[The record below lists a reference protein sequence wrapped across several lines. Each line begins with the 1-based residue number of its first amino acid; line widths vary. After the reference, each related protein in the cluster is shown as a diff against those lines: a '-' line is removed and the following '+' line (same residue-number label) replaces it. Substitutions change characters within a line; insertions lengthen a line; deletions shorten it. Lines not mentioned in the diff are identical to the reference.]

1 MGWHN
6 GRDAWGLWRNPVK
19 LTAARANLHQRFMEH
34 KTPQLCN
41 WRWASHPLLRPQLF
55 YMNHIKKEF
64 GTTQGISS
72 WQTAHKQ
79 QGPTFIKGSWN
90 IRHLNYAIGDG
101 QVTHCW
107 DLSYFI
113 WTTLRRNLGQL
124 RGSARGKLLTNN
136 EDSDT
141 SHHPVV
147 LGFSLSLSLSLSLF
161 LSLSVSFQAKNSRLV
176 SNLTFLL
183 LPPKLLGSQLHTT
196 EPHSSFSFY
205 KANY

>member
-1 MGWHN
+1 MKTEIDSFLPQEIPATWALTERQQEGHHSYPLSPRRQN
-6 GRDAWGLWRNPVK
+6 GMAQWQGYLRA
-19 LTAARANLHQRFMEH
+19 LTE
-34 KTPQLCN
+34 
-41 WRWASHPLLRPQLF
+41 
-55 YMNHIKKEF
+55 
-64 GTTQGISS
+64 SS
-72 WQTAHKQ
+72 KAHGSAGQ
-79 QGPTFIKGSWN
+79 PSSKGSWN
-90 IRHLNYAIGDG
+90 RRHLYYAIGDG

-147 LGFSLSLSLSLSLF
+147 LEFSLSLSLS

-196 EPHSSFSFY
+196 EPHSSLSFY

>member
-1 MGWHN
+1 MGWHSS
-6 GRDAWGLWRNPVK
+6 RDAWGHWQNPEK
-19 LTAARANLHQRFMEH
+19 LTAAWANLHQRVHGTEDTSTMQLEMGNSPTTE
-34 KTPQLCN
+34 TP
-41 WRWASHPLLRPQLF
+41 
-55 YMNHIKKEF
+55 
-64 GTTQGISS
+64 
-72 WQTAHKQ
+72 
-79 QGPTFIKGSWN
+79 
-90 IRHLNYAIGDG
+90 
-101 QVTHCW
+101 V
-107 DLSYFI
+107 YFI

-196 EPHSSFSFY
+196 EPHSSLSFY